1 MPKTRKRRLADLL
14 FRFFTNDG
22 VLSVAIIL
30 STIFVFLSGYELKHN
45 IFLYIDAFFTLFFLF
60 EALVKICCVS
70 PGPGRRTLGE
80 KFKYYWFG
88 RYDIENRKA
97 KTDARS
103 DDLDDEERQ
112 IQAYRNDQ
120 YKKKLDKEK
129 KRKKGFLRKN
139 VFFFFY
145 DGEQETNH
153 WNQFDF
159 IITIVAL
166 PSLLNFFQDVDIQ
179 TNLLLSLRAMRV
191 FRALRIAK
199 AARIMRFIPDIE
211 KLMIGI
217 KSALK
222 SCFVVVVGFMIFML
236 ITSILSSTLFGDIV
250 PEYFGNPGQSLYS
263 TFRLFTIEGWFDIP
277 DAIAANGTHGM
288 AVFAKIYF
296 SIFLFV
302 GGIIGVSLIN
312 SFFVD
317 AMAEDN
323 NEDVLIK
330 LKEMEDMIK
339 SLQEQKGQDK
349 QETEKEETTE
359 NSQENE
365 LT

>member
-1 MPKTRKRRLADLL
+1 MPRTRKRRLADAL
-14 FRFFTNDG
+14 FRFFTNDV

-30 STIFVFLSGYELKHN
+30 STIFVFLSGYETPHN
-45 IFLYIDAFFTLFFLF
+45 IFLYIDAFFTVFFLV
-60 EALVKICCVS
+60 EALVKIFCVS
-70 PGPGRRTLGE
+70 PAPGRKTVGE
-80 KFKYYWFG
+80 KFKSYWFG
-88 RYDIENRKA
+88 RYETENRREK
-97 KTDARS
+97 KKEKDE
-103 DDLDDEERQ
+103 DLDEEERQ
-112 IQAYRNDQ
+112 IRKYRDKI
-120 YKKKLDKEK
+120 YEKKIEKEK
-129 KRKKGFLRKN
+129 KRKKGFLRKY
-139 VFFFFY
+139 VFAFMF
-145 DGEQETNH
+145 DGDKETNH

-159 IITIVAL
+159 IITLIAL
-166 PSLLNFFQDVDIQ
+166 PSLLNFFQDVEIQ
-179 TNLLLSLRAMRV
+179 TNLLLSLRALRV

-211 KLMIGI
+211 KLVFGI

-222 SCFVVVVGFMIFML
+222 SCFVVMVGFVIFML
-236 ITSILSSTLFGDIV
+236 ITSILSSSLFGDIV
-250 PEYFGNPGQSLYS
+250 PQYFGNPGQSLYS

-277 DAIAANGTHGM
+277 DAIAQNSTHGM

-330 LKEMEDMIK
+330 LDEMEKMIK
-339 SLQEQKGQDK
+339 SLQEEKVQK
-349 QETEKEETTE
+349 EKEEE
-359 NSQENE
+359 PKEEPQEE
-365 LT
+365 S